1 MDLRLQAV
9 GAKTSILKQEKM
21 PMSHRKGIKAKQ
33 SKHEEKRRKEARE
46 NGIILEK
53 AKISAKT
60 SWERKRERG
69 VGGPGVGKFMGGTL
83 KLSKK
88 DIFDIEGPKRRTVA
102 KSGIGGSKRRG
113 NAGSSQR

>member
-33 SKHEEKRRKEARE
+33 SEHEERRRKEARE
-46 NGIILEK
+46 NGVILEK
-53 AKISAKT
+53 AKMSAKS

-88 DIFDIEGPKRRTVA
+88 DILDIEGPKRRTA
-102 KSGIGGSKRRG
+102 ATRGTGGFKRRG
-113 NAGSSQR
+113 NLRGSQR

>member
-33 SKHEEKRRKEARE
+33 SKHEERRRKEARE

-60 SWERKRERG
+60 SWQQKRERG
-69 VGGPGVGKFMGGTL
+69 VGGPGVGKFTGGTL
-83 KLSKK
+83 QLSKK
-88 DIFDIEGPKRRTVA
+88 DILDIEGPKRRTAA
-102 KSGIGGSKRRG
+102 KSGNGGIKRRG
-113 NAGSSQR
+113 NARSNQR